1 MKKLRFILAI
11 LLVFL
16 SATCILVACNKDNE
30 GDNLPPATYT
40 IQYVDDS
47 GTHNISVST
56 GELYSLDSI
65 PSKKGYEFIG
75 LFDAEQGG
83 TQYVHSNGSAIAAF
97 TDNRNLVLYP
107 QFKPKEYTLVLD
119 YGQAAVTGSRQIKVN
134 YGQALPDL
142 PINLT
147 VENKNFA
154 GWYTQADKKG
164 TQVADKFGLIPQNSI
179 LTEETFDLSDTRGFV
194 YLYAGF
200 KGEEFT
206 VRFYYGNDPT
216 PEEVLVEYGTYIS
229 EVITTRRVDGKAAIS
244 WTKASGSDEV
254 FTGKVECEMILYAY
268 EYAPVIEFNA
278 NGGNSVN
285 PIIAKSGS
293 SITLPTPTR
302 ENYKFAGW
310 YTSGG
315 SKYTS
320 TLMGTE
326 SVSLT
331 ARWNPILIFNT
342 NGGTEVE
349 DISAEVGTRVTLPT
363 TSKDGFMFAGWYTEQ
378 GQEYTATSMP
388 QNSVKL
394 VAKYWKVESKKIVVI
409 EATKTQGT
417 YNTPTVPDMT
427 NANHTI
433 DLSDLYEKG
442 IRSIKVTAYYTVWY
456 QWSGSSLSG
465 NPDTAT
471 AYMSWYSHPSASDAY
486 KVWNYSDSFRKHD
499 TTKKN
504 AVYSKDVNLN
514 SSKLYVCRYQSYGT
528 SYGSSTHANWTDF
541 WVKIEYPDMSKLY

>member
-1 MKKLRFILAI
+1 MKVIRKVLIIALVALALI
-11 LLVFL
+11 ML
-16 SATCILVACNKDNE
+16 CACNKDSE
-30 GDNLPPATYT
+30 GDTTPATYT
-40 IQYVDDS
+40 IQYADDEGLHTIDITS
-47 GTHNISVST
+47 GQ
-56 GELYSLDSI
+56 LYSI
-65 PSKKGYEFIG
+65 PSIPSRNGYEFMG
-75 LFDAEQGG
+75 LYDAEVGG
-83 TQYVHSNGSAIAAF
+83 TQYVNASGSALTVF
-97 TDNRNLVLYP
+97 TDNRSLVLYP
-107 QFKPKEYTLVLD
+107 QFKAKEFTLILD
-119 YGQAAVTGSRQIKVN
+119 YQGAEVIGSRSIAVKYDEN
-134 YGQALPDL
+134 ISNLPT
-142 PINLT
+142 NLKM
-147 VENKNFA
+147 ENKNFV
-154 GWYTQADKKG
+154 GWYTSPDKKG
-164 TQVADKFGLIPQNSI
+164 TQIADSFGVLPNKSKV
-179 LTEETFDLSDTRGFV
+179 TESNFDLTDPEGYI

-254 FTGKVECEMILYAY
+254 FTGKVEGEMILYAY

-278 NGGNSVN
+278 NGGNTVN

-349 DISAEVGTRVTLPT
+349 DISAEVGTRVTLPKT
-363 TSKDGFMFAGWYTEQ
+363 EKDGFMFAGWYTEQ

-388 QNSVKL
+388 QDSIKL
-394 VAKYWKVESKKIVVI
+394 VAKYYKTEKKQYVVV
-409 EATKTQGT
+409 AANKTYGLQSGGL
-417 YNTPTVPDMT
+417 TPVISNDYK
-427 NANHTI
+427 I
-433 DLSDLYEKG
+433 DLSDLYSDC
-442 IRSIKVTAYYTVWY
+442 IRQVKITASYCVWY
-456 QWSGSSLSG
+456 TWTSNTPSEVY
-465 NPDTAT
+465 
-471 AYMSWYSHPSASDAY
+471 AYMNWYNTGSASAAY
-486 KVWNYSDSFRKHD
+486 LVWTYQDSF
-499 TTKKN
+499 KN
-504 AVYSKDVNLN
+504 KDVTKRNVSKSTNLTLTTAN
-514 SSKLYVCRYQSYGT
+514 LYISMYQSYSNSFGT
-528 SYGSSTHANWTDF
+528 ATYAHWTDF
-541 WVKIEYPDMSKLY
+541 WVEVEYPDMSKLY

>member
-30 GDNLPPATYT
+30 GDNMPPATYT

-134 YGQALPDL
+134 YGQTLPDL

-164 TQVADKFGLIPQNSI
+164 TQIADKFGLIPQNSI

-254 FTGKVECEMILYAY
+254 FTGKVEGEMILYAY

-342 NGGTEVE
+342 NGGTEVD
-349 DISAEVGTRVTLPT
+349 DISAEVGTRITLPKT
-363 TSKDGFMFAGWYTEQ
+363 EKDGFMFAGWYTEQ

-388 QNSVKL
+388 QNSIKL
-394 VAKYWKVESKKIVVI
+394 VAKYWKVEIKKYVIIDDSKQASNSITSPSMDRGCNTLDVSEI
-409 EATKTQGT
+409 
-417 YNTPTVPDMT
+417 YNVGVR
-427 NANHTI
+427 NV
-433 DLSDLYEKG
+433 
-442 IRSIKVTAYYTVWY
+442 RIKVQYKSKRVGATSSSPHFQYMNWYYT
-456 QWSGSSLSG
+456 
-465 NPDTAT
+465 NT
-471 AYMSWYSHPSASDAY
+471 ASDAY
-486 KVWNYSDSFRKHD
+486 LVWTYSDRHIDSEWHTFTQSTELTLKSN
-499 TTKKN
+499 KF
-504 AVYSKDVNLN
+504 YICLYN
-514 SSKLYVCRYQSYGT
+514 SASHAYG
-528 SYGSSTHANWTDF
+528 YWINF
-541 WVKIEYPDMSKLY
+541 WVEIEYPDMSKLY

>member
-134 YGQALPDL
+134 YGQTLPDL

-164 TQVADKFGLIPQNSI
+164 TQIADKFGLIPQNSI

-216 PEEVLVEYGTYIS
+216 PEEVLVEYGTFIS
-229 EVITTRRVDGKAAIS
+229 EVITTHRVDGKAAIS

-254 FTGKVECEMILYAY
+254 FTGKVEGEMILYAY

-320 TLMGTE
+320 TLMGAE

-349 DISAEVGTRVTLPT
+349 DISAEVGTRITLPKT
-363 TSKDGFMFAGWYTEQ
+363 EKDGFMFAGWYTEQ

-388 QNSVKL
+388 QNSIKL
-394 VAKYWKVESKKIVVI
+394 VAKWYKIISTSISIIPKSNPTSNNYPYSPTLDWYREIQLSNYVPLDISNINIKGYVELKQG
-409 EATKTQGT
+409 EATATKIR
-417 YNTPTVPDMT
+417 PI
-427 NANHTI
+427 TI
-433 DLSDLYEKG
+433 DFYNKGTISDFNLLSRHIFDITSKEYNRFVFKANWEKPDSSIIVCFYLSHMTGYYTYIRDLYVE
-442 IRSIKVTAYYTVWY
+442 
-456 QWSGSSLSG
+456 
-465 NPDTAT
+465 
-471 AYMSWYSHPSASDAY
+471 
-486 KVWNYSDSFRKHD
+486 
-499 TTKKN
+499 
-504 AVYSKDVNLN
+504 
-514 SSKLYVCRYQSYGT
+514 
-528 SYGSSTHANWTDF
+528 
-541 WVKIEYPDMSKLY
+541 IEYPDMSKLY